1 MKDKSARSL
10 KTGENIV
17 ADKEELKLNDEEKK
31 IIEIYRLEHF
41 NFGNMIVY
49 KREGKLSG
57 AIEVHSTHK

>member
-1 MKDKSARSL
+1 M
-10 KTGENIV
+10 GNE
-17 ADKEELKLNDEEKK
+17 EELKLTDEEKK
-31 IIEIYRLEHF
+31 IIEIYRLLHF